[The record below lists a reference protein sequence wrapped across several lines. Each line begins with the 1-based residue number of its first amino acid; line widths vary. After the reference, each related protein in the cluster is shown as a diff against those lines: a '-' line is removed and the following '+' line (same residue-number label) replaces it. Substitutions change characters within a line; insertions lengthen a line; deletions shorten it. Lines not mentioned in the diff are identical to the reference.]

1 VTRIGLK
8 RFSPFLAWLGIG
20 TAIVGCNSTPPETPA
35 MVHELAGGALRV
47 RIVAHTVST
56 PIESVACWTYLT
68 DGLALL
74 GQKELALTLA
84 RAPGE
89 TAPPLDALQFF
100 EAVWLQAKAGRTV
113 DVGDFTKMRQGGL
126 LGRSDFQGVIYL
138 PAQDWIGVTYAGP
151 TLQAVVLTGDEV
163 DAAMNYGALRILGEL
178 GWAHRAFPTAIWV
191 DRTRPPLRTPEAT
204 QRDSLIAKTPTFRAP
219 GLFVKQF
226 ARRLAATVVP
236 QARVPGDTAV
246 DFVEPEVVLSLPV
259 STATALNDA
268 LQQLSDEKP
277 FTLVASVD
285 PSSRASFVWVPG
297 KRAPEVIGFA
307 GHGERQISLDA
318 LTLIPMPDASS
329 SGTMF
334 EDSAGFTLGKRDWE
348 NVRDALRAGRP
359 ARVATTGYFS
369 ALRIEWRQE
378 RGAEPQPGPVPTRSP
393 TPYPS
398 ECVSP
403 TFKPDVPVHRCGT
416 LVPYTNEAMASHMS
430 SVNSL
435 ADFMNVID
443 FEVGGFAYSHLDLLK
458 GQGLSLFL
466 SMHPEHKARFWP
478 EFRPG
483 VSPDLVAELENRLAQ
498 IEVPKVSETP
508 MIFGLFYILWGTPKT
523 DGDCL
528 VASPKAWQSVIGDR
542 QLQTDELAT
551 ALWKEAPRSLQ

>member
-1 VTRIGLK
+1 
-8 RFSPFLAWLGIG
+8 
-20 TAIVGCNSTPPETPA
+20 
-35 MVHELAGGALRV
+35 MVHELAGGALHV
-47 RIVAHTVST
+47 RIIPHTVST

-68 DGLALL
+68 DGLAVL

-84 RAPGE
+84 RAAGE

-100 EAVWLQAKAGRTV
+100 EAVWPQAKAGRMV
-113 DVGDFTKMRQGGL
+113 DVGDFTKMHQGGL

-138 PAQDWIGVTYAGP
+138 PAQEWIGVTYAGP
-151 TLQAVVLTGDEV
+151 TLQAVVVTGDEI

-178 GWAHRAFPTAIWV
+178 GLAHRAFPTAAWV
-191 DRTRPPLRTPEAT
+191 DRARPPLRTPEAT
-204 QRDSLIAKTPTFRAP
+204 QRDSLIAKTPTYSAP
-219 GLFVKQF
+219 GVFVKQF
-226 ARRLAATVVP
+226 ARRLASTAVLP
-236 QARVPGDTAV
+236 ARVPGDTAV
-246 DFVEPEVVLSLPV
+246 DFLEPEVVLSLPA

-268 LQQLSDEKP
+268 LRQLPDDRP
-277 FTLVASVD
+277 FTLVARVD

-297 KRAPEVIGFA
+297 ERTPAVIGFE
-307 GHGERQISLDA
+307 GYGGRQISLDA
-318 LTLIPMPDASS
+318 LTLIPLPDASS

-334 EDSAGFTLGKRDWE
+334 EDSAAFTLGKRDWE
-348 NVRDALRAGRP
+348 SVRDALRGGRP
-359 ARVATTGYFS
+359 ARVATTGYFA

-378 RGAEPQPGPVPTRSP
+378 RGAEPPPGLVARYSP
-393 TPYPS
+393 TPYTS

-416 LVPYTNEAMASHMS
+416 MTPYTNAAMASHMS
-430 SVNSL
+430 SVNLL
-435 ADFMNVID
+435 ADFMTVID
-443 FEVGGFAYSHLDLLK
+443 FEVGGFAYSHLDLLE

-466 SMHPEHKARFWP
+466 SMHPDRGARYWP

-483 VSPDLVAELENRLAQ
+483 VSPDLVAELESRLTK

-508 MIFGLFYILWGTPKT
+508 MIFGLFYILWGRPKT

-551 ALWKEAPRSLQ
+551 ALWREGAPSLQ